1 MKTKLPLIAALATTL
16 VAMPALAQAET
27 PAAPAQQGMA
37 AGPDARGK
45 APPRAWRKGMHPG
58 GGMFRNMSPEGRK
71 LMMDAMRPLA
81 DPAQRAQVKAARDR
95 VNQLLTADR
104 LDAGALGRAMD
115 DERRL
120 VDAQHAKRQQAL
132 LGALQKMSV
141 EDRKAFAASSQM
153 GRERM
158 DGMMQRYRAGN
169 GPTRATPPGTN

>member
-1 MKTKLPLIAALATTL
+1 MTWPRLWQQALEWLEVALDFLLLHRAFLVMVDDPPLALGRAGQQHLLDDLRQRLRLRFHRTGQRVAAEG
-16 VAMPALAQAET
+16 AET
-27 PAAPAQQGMA
+27 YPA
-37 AGPDARGK
+37 
-45 APPRAWRKGMHPG
+45 
-58 GGMFRNMSPEGRK
+58 
-71 LMMDAMRPLA
+71 
-81 DPAQRAQVKAARDR
+81 
-95 VNQLLTADR
+95 R